1 MKAGP
6 RSILILSLLCGYIL
20 LQFIWWEI
28 LLVKQNGLI
37 IEERQKLTALSTID
51 PVQLQKN
58 IGVLQ
63 HRKTTQTVMIVSE
76 GTVFLLLLLFGVYK
90 VKQSFDKE
98 AALTNQQKNFFL
110 SITHELKTPIAAT
123 RLQLQT
129 LQKQQLDETVRQ
141 ELIAQ
146 ALEENER
153 LNQLIDNVL
162 LSSRMETREFRYHPA
177 DTDLS
182 AFVHQLLNR
191 YYKQELTSGELSTDI
206 EPGLRMAIDES
217 TFSSVI
223 LNLTDNAL
231 KYSPEEKNV
240 RVALYLNPKKQ
251 IVLSIKDQGTGI
263 PKTDREKI
271 FRKFYRAGNEET
283 RNTKGTGLG
292 LYIVQQ
298 VVKHHKGSISVKDN
312 SPKGTIFEITFL

>member
-1 MKAGP
+1 MKSGP

-20 LQFIWWEI
+20 LQFVWWEI

-37 IEERQKLTALSTID
+37 IEEKQKLTALSTAD

-58 IGVLQ
+58 IELLQ
-63 HRKTTQTVMIVSE
+63 HRRTMQTVMIVSE

-98 AALTNQQKNFFL
+98 AALNNQHKNFFL

-129 LQKQQLDETVRQ
+129 LQKQKLDETLRQ

-146 ALEENER
+146 AIEENER
-153 LNQLIDNVL
+153 LDQLINNVL
-162 LSSRMETREFRYHPA
+162 LSSRMDTPEFKYHPV

-182 AFVHQLLNR
+182 TFVMQLLNR
-191 YYKQELTSGELSTDI
+191 YYKQELASGELSMDL

-217 TFSSVI
+217 TFGSVI
-223 LNLTDNAL
+223 TNLTDNAL
-231 KYSPEEKNV
+231 KYSPEEKKV
-240 RVALYLNPKKQ
+240 QIGLHLNSKKQ
-251 IVLSIKDQGTGI
+251 IVLSTMDEGAGI

-271 FRKFYRAGNEET
+271 FRKFFRAGNEET
-283 RNTKGTGLG
+283 RRTKGTGLG
-292 LYIVQQ
+292 LHIVSQ
-298 VVKHHKGSISVKDN
+298 VVKHHKGLISVKDN